1 VAASWSSR
9 QDEAIDEEAR
19 WPSDEDKTELDHNAL
34 GLSGLTQVY
43 PETKL
48 GLCNSPVK

>member
-1 VAASWSSR
+1 MAASWSSR
-9 QDEAIDEEAR
+9 RDEATGEEAW
-19 WPSDEDKTELDHNAL
+19 WPSDEDETGLDHNTL

-43 PETKL
+43 PEAKL